1 MLTTIGNK
9 NRTDLK
15 TEIIAGT
22 TAFFAISY
30 IIMVNPLIMADAGV
44 PIQLGVFATIFVSI
58 IGCLMAGTWADAPI
72 VLAPGMGVNAF
83 FSYTVVLNMGFS
95 WRAALGISL
104 TSGVIFTIIA
114 CTPLAEIIA
123 EAVPQ
128 SLKHAI
134 TAGIGMFLVEIGL
147 EKGELIETGKN
158 SIIQLASLQNP
169 AAILT
174 LLGLILSIILYLRK
188 VRGNFFIAIAVVSIV
203 GTVMGIG
210 AAAPISVSLNDLWS
224 YKNIVWQMDFTNI
237 FSLRFWLAVF
247 SMTMILIFDTIGIL
261 EGILPDKKNFGRAFS
276 VSSIA
281 VVFSSML
288 GSCPT
293 VVAAES
299 AAGIA
304 SGGRNGKMAVTAGM
318 LFIAAL
324 FFTPFLGYIPP
335 SAIAPVIIITGT
347 MMMCQLQYVKFNDF
361 TEWFP
366 VLLLVMMITF
376 SGSISTGMAFGFIM
390 YPLMKAFAGKARQVH
405 PLVYALGFLFLV
417 DLFSDFQ

>member
-44 PIQLGVFATIFVSI
+44 PIQLGVFATVFVSI
-58 IGCLMAGTWADAPI
+58 IGCLMAGIWADAPI
-72 VLAPGMGVNAF
+72 ALAPGMGVNAF

-158 SIIQLASLQNP
+158 SIIQLASLQNS

-174 LLGLILSIILYLRK
+174 LLGLVLSIILYLRK
-188 VRGNFFIAIAVVSIV
+188 VRGNFFIAIAVVSII

-210 AAAPISVSLNDLWS
+210 TASPISVSLNDLWS
-224 YKNIVWQMDFTNI
+224 YKDIVWQMDFTNI

-247 SMTMILIFDTIGIL
+247 SMTMILVFDTIGIL
-261 EGILPDKKNFGRAFS
+261 EGILPDNKNFGRAFS
-276 VSSIA
+276 ISSIV

-324 FFTPFLGYIPP
+324 FFIPFLGYIPP

-376 SGSISTGMAFGFIM
+376 SGSISTGLAFGFIM
-390 YPLMKAFAGKARQVH
+390 YPLMKVFAGKARQVH
-405 PLVYALGFLFLV
+405 PLVYALGLLFLV